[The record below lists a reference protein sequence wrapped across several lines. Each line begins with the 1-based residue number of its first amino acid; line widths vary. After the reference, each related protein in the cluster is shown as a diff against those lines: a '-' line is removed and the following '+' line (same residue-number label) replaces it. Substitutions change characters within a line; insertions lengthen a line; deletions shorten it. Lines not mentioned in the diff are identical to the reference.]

1 MASVTPKIRLN
12 FDESPIIAAVKST
25 EELKAA
31 LASGVET
38 VFLLHAK
45 LSTLTRQRDLAREA
59 GKRLFIH
66 MDLVEGLSKDAAGV
80 EFLASLGL
88 DGIISTRSGCIHAA
102 RDAGIT
108 CIQRFFMVDSRSVG
122 TALESIRQTRPDM
135 VELMPG
141 IAYKALTRMAAE
153 TDIPVIAG
161 GLIETKDEIFKAL
174 SAGAAGISTG
184 ARELWEM

>member
-1 MASVTPKIRLN
+1 MSRLH
-12 FDESPIIAAVKST
+12 FDESPIIAAVRSS
-25 EELKAA
+25 EELKCA
-31 LASGVET
+31 LESGVET

-45 LSTLTRQRDLAREA
+45 LSALPHLRDQARQA

-80 EFLASLGL
+80 EFLSSMKP

-102 RDAGIT
+102 REAGIT
-108 CIQRFFMVDSRSVG
+108 CIQRFFMVDSRSVS

-135 VELMPG
+135 IELLPG
-141 IAYKALTRMAAE
+141 IAYKTVTRMASE

-161 GLIETKDEIFKAL
+161 GLIETKEEIYKAL
-174 SAGAAGISTG
+174 AAGAAAISTG
-184 ARELWEM
+184 ARELWNV